1 MVEKEVTLKILADVD
16 DSQVEDLE
24 NVLQQI
30 VNGKITVPVEADTSE
45 LEQVE
50 SDIEDVKSRLSE
62 LQAKVEVD
70 SSEIESLESELTDL
84 EAQKLE
90 LDVETDTSELE
101 LLDSQI
107 ADIENSLSSL
117 HASVE
122 VDSSEIE
129 SLESELADLE
139 ATQLELTVD
148 ADSSGVDDVKS
159 SVEDLE
165 SEIDNVNN
173 TPISPQGDTSGLD
186 NVSESVS
193 GLNEALTAVGAG
205 VSLAGIEQMVD
216 TAGNIEDSWNRLALT
231 FGSVTDQMKTDISEA
246 GAVTGRSGGL
256 IRSYF
261 NDMGIA
267 GIHNSELLQQS
278 FEALSGRAYQTGNSI
293 ESMEQKMKMMVMS
306 GNAGA
311 RQLTQLGLTT
321 EDLGRVMG
329 VSGEEASKMF
339 KNLSQE
345 DRLRVLTQA
354 MGEGRQANEMYKNS
368 WQGLKAQIDK
378 ATAGLMGAIGSA
390 ILPVLVPAMKAAADV
405 VNFLADG
412 FKKLPEPI
420 RAVIGIVGALVMGFL
435 AYQTVIAGMKALN
448 IVSIFTDLIGALRGV
463 TMAQLAS
470 NAAALANP
478 YVLIAMAVIAL
489 IAALWYL
496 YNTNEAVRQAFDHVG
511 EALSRLWETLSTAL
525 QPAIDAIT
533 QAWNGFMEALGLT
546 NGDILDGIIFFIVAF
561 AEGLVAII
569 DGITQFVGWAQQL
582 WASFDQLVNGI
593 DWMGWLQVLA
603 LVLTGPIG
611 WIILLIQH
619 WDQIAP
625 AVGNALERARQ
636 VVVTK
641 LEEIKQW
648 FYSKIQLIVDTVK
661 DGANRIYHFF
671 IDPITRIK
679 EKVGEELAAVKATV
693 MSYIQPLI
701 DAFNALGSAASW
713 AFSFLGLGQRSPGN
727 IYKSM
732 KRELEWTTSFVED
745 DKPGLV
751 SATANL
757 GRDLV
762 SSFNPRI
769 GEGLSFDVNG
779 FEANKQGTQSTGAN
793 GNGRQIVNNLTFNLY
808 GDMDTEER
816 MKKFLDYVTEYLDWD
831 NNTAGRNMEVL

>member
-30 VNGKITVPVEADTSE
+30 VDGKITVPVEADTSE
-45 LEQVE
+45 LEEVT
-50 SDIEDVKSRLSE
+50 SNIEDVKSELSE

-70 SSEIESLESELTDL
+70 SSEIESLESELTEL
-84 EAQKLE
+84 EAQRLE
-90 LDVETDTSELE
+90 LDVETDIEELE
-101 LLDSQI
+101 LLESQI
-107 ADIENSLSSL
+107 GDIENSLSSL
-117 HASVE
+117 QASVE
-122 VDSSEIE
+122 VDSSEID

-173 TPISPQGDTSGLD
+173 TPISPPGDTSGVD

-205 VSLAGIEQMVD
+205 VSLAGMEQMVN
-216 TAGNIEDSWNRLALT
+216 TAGNINDSWNRLALT
-231 FGSVTDQMKTDISEA
+231 FGTVTDQMKTDISEA
-246 GAVTGRSGGL
+246 GEATGRSGGL

-321 EDLGRVMG
+321 DDLGRVMG
-329 VSGEEASKMF
+329 VTGEEASKMF

-354 MGEGRQANEMYKNS
+354 MGDGRQANEMYKNS
-368 WQGLKAQIDK
+368 WQGLKDQLDK
-378 ATAGLMGAIGSA
+378 AKGAFMGLVGNV
-390 ILPVLVPAMKAAADV
+390 ILPYLVPAIQTVTQGVTMLSDAFKA
-405 VNFLADG
+405 
-412 FKKLPEPI
+412 LPAPI
-420 RAVIGIVGALVMGFL
+420 QGIIGGVLALVMGFL
-435 AYQTVIAGMKALN
+435 AITTVISVLRTLESTLKLVTTAQKILN
-448 IVSIFTDLIGALRGV
+448 IVTA
-463 TMAQLAS
+463 M
-470 NAAALANP
+470 NP
-478 YVLIAMAVIAL
+478 YVLLAMAILAL

-496 YNTNEAVRQAFDHVG
+496 YNTNQAVKQAFDHVG
-511 EALSRLWETLSTAL
+511 EALGRLWEKLSTAL

-533 QAWNGFMEALGLT
+533 QAWNGFMEALGLSG
-546 NGDILDGIIFFIVAF
+546 GDILDGVIFFIVAF

-569 DGITQFVGWAQQL
+569 DNITQFVGWVQQL

-625 AVGNALERARQ
+625 AIGNALERARQ

-648 FYSKIQLIVDTVK
+648 FQSKIQFIADTVR

-713 AFSFLGLGQRSPGN
+713 AFSVLGLGQRSPGN

-751 SATANL
+751 SATASL

-762 SSFNPRI
+762 SSFNPRL
-769 GEGLSFDVNG
+769 GEGLSFNVDSFAGNRP
-779 FEANKQGTQSTGAN
+779 GTPN
-793 GNGRQIVNNLTFNLY
+793 EVHGNGQQPVNNLTFNLY

-816 MKKFLDYVTEYLDWD
+816 MQKFLDYVTEYLDWD

>member
-1 MVEKEVTLKILADVD
+1 MVEKEITLKILADVD

-30 VNGKITVPVEADTSE
+30 VDGKITVPVEADTSE
-45 LEQVE
+45 LEEVT
-50 SDIEDVKSRLSE
+50 SNIEDVKSELSE

-70 SSEIESLESELTDL
+70 SSEIESLESELTEL
-84 EAQKLE
+84 EAQRLE
-90 LDVETDTSELE
+90 LDVETDTAELE
-101 LLDSQI
+101 ELSSQI
-107 ADIENSLSSL
+107 GDIENSLNSL
-117 HASVE
+117 QASVE

-148 ADSSGVDDVKS
+148 ADSSGADDVKS

-165 SEIDNVNN
+165 SEIENVNN
-173 TPISPQGDTSGLD
+173 TPISPPGDTSGVD

-205 VSLAGIEQMVD
+205 VSLAGMEQMVN
-216 TAGNIEDSWNRLALT
+216 TAGNINDSWNRLALT
-231 FGSVTDQMKTDISEA
+231 FGTVTDQMKNDISEA
-246 GAVTGRSGGL
+246 GEATGRSGGL
-256 IRSYF
+256 IRGYF

-321 EDLGRVMG
+321 DDLGRVMG
-329 VSGEEASKMF
+329 VTGEEASKMF

-354 MGEGRQANEMYKNS
+354 MGDGRQANEMYKNS
-368 WQGLKAQIDK
+368 WQGLKDQLDK
-378 ATAGLMGAIGSA
+378 AKGAFMGLVGNV
-390 ILPVLVPAMKAAADV
+390 ILPYLVPAIQTVTQGVTMLSDAFKA
-405 VNFLADG
+405 
-412 FKKLPEPI
+412 LPAPI
-420 RAVIGIVGALVMGFL
+420 QGIIGGVLALVMGFL
-435 AYQTVIAGMKALN
+435 AITTVISVLKTLESTLKLVTTAQSILN
-448 IVSIFTDLIGALRGV
+448 AV
-463 TMAQLAS
+463 
-470 NAAALANP
+470 AAMNP
-478 YVLIAMAVIAL
+478 YVLIAIAILAL

-496 YNTNEAVRQAFDHVG
+496 YNTNQAVKEAFDHVG
-511 EALSRLWETLSTAL
+511 EALGRLWEKLSTAL

-533 QAWNGFMEALGLT
+533 QAWNGLMEALGLSG
-546 NGDILDGIIFFIVAF
+546 GDILDGVIFFIVAF

-569 DGITQFVGWAQQL
+569 DNITQFVGWVQQL

-625 AVGNALERARQ
+625 AIGNALERARQ

-648 FYSKIQLIVDTVK
+648 FQSKIQFIADTVR

-769 GEGLSFDVNG
+769 GEGLSFNVDRFAGNRP
-779 FEANKQGTQSTGAN
+779 GTPN
-793 GNGRQIVNNLTFNLY
+793 EVHGNGQQPVNNLTFNLY

-831 NNTAGRNMEVL
+831 NNTAGRDMEVR

>member
-30 VNGKITVPVEADTSE
+30 VDGKITVPVEADTSE
-45 LEQVE
+45 LEEVT
-50 SDIEDVKSRLSE
+50 SNIEDVKSELSE

-84 EAQKLE
+84 EAQRLE
-90 LDVETDTSELE
+90 LDVETDTEELE

-107 ADIENSLSSL
+107 GDIENSLSSL
-117 HASVE
+117 QASVE

-159 SVEDLE
+159 SVEDIE

-173 TPISPQGDTSGLD
+173 TPISPQGDTSGVD

-193 GLNEALTAVGAG
+193 GLSEALTAVGAG

-231 FGSVTDQMKTDISEA
+231 FGSATDQMKTDISEA
-246 GAVTGRSGGL
+246 GVATGRSGGL
-256 IRSYF
+256 IRGYF

-267 GIHNSELLQQS
+267 GIRNSELLQQS

-345 DRLRVLTQA
+345 ERLRVLTQA
-354 MGEGRQANEMYKNS
+354 MGEGKQANEMYKNS
-368 WQGLKAQIDK
+368 WQGLKEQIDK

-390 ILPVLVPAMKAAADV
+390 ILPVLVPAMKVAADV

-435 AYQTVIAGMKALN
+435 AITTVISVLKTLESTLKLVTTAQKILN
-448 IVSIFTDLIGALRGV
+448 IVTA
-463 TMAQLAS
+463 M
-470 NAAALANP
+470 NP
-478 YVLIAMAVIAL
+478 YVLLAMAILAL

-496 YNTNEAVRQAFDHVG
+496 YNTNQAVKQAFDHVG
-511 EALSRLWETLSTAL
+511 EALGRLWDKLSTAL

-533 QAWNGFMEALGLT
+533 QAWNGFMEALGLSG
-546 NGDILDGIIFFIVAF
+546 GDVLDGVIFFIVAF

-569 DGITQFVGWAQQL
+569 DNITQFVGWVQQL

-625 AVGNALERARQ
+625 AIGNALERARQ

-648 FYSKIQLIVDTVK
+648 FHSKIQFIADTVR

-713 AFSFLGLGQRSPGN
+713 AFSFLGLGQRSPGD

-762 SSFNPRI
+762 SSFNPRL
-769 GEGLSFDVNG
+769 GEGLSFNVDR
-779 FEANKQGTQSTGAN
+779 FADNKQGTQSTGAN

-816 MKKFLDYVTEYLDWD
+816 MKRFLDYVTEYLDWD